1 MRGDAWRRAGAVGLV
16 AVAAVVALILWA
28 RSGPEPSREPSP
40 PVAAAS
46 APAVTSS
53 LSPTDLA
60 YLQLMISLDDSALP
74 LLEIL
79 AADPA
84 QAAFAKTAA
93 DGHRAELA
101 ELRAALVAGGGVE
114 DSSIHAGHDL
124 PGMVV
129 DADLAAVRAVPAAQR
144 TAKAVE
150 VLREHLTGT
159 TALCTSEGRAGADP
173 ATKAAAARILD
184 AHGKLLA
191 ALPAM

>member
-1 MRGDAWRRAGAVGLV
+1 MSGDQWRRLGAVGV
-16 AVAAVVALILWA
+16 VVVAAVVAVILWA
-28 RSGPEPSREPSP
+28 ERAPEPP
-40 PVAAAS
+40 PAAAATS

-74 LLEIL
+74 LLDIL

-84 QAAFAKTAA
+84 QAAMARIAA
-93 DGHRAELA
+93 DGHRAELV
-101 ELRAALVAGGGVE
+101 ELRAALGAGGGVE

-129 DADLAAVRAVPAAQR
+129 DADLAAVRAVPAEQR
-144 TAKAVE
+144 TAKALE

-159 TALCTSEGRAGADP
+159 TALCTSEGKAGADP